1 MALTEVVRLRLEAA
15 GFNQLY
21 ETRRRDWENLAEQ
34 ARMLI
39 GGQVQGHAPGVDDI
53 KKVLLPLVEINPHL
67 RTFLAGGGRKPLTQL
82 YWVKDFTDYI
92 LHRVYQPTLQP
103 PRRQANDRNAQDR

>member
-15 GFNQLY
+15 GFDRLY
-21 ETRRRDWENLAEQ
+21 ETHRQDWENLAEQ
-34 ARMLI
+34 ARMVI

-67 RTFLAGGGRKPLTQL
+67 RTFLARGGRKPLTQL